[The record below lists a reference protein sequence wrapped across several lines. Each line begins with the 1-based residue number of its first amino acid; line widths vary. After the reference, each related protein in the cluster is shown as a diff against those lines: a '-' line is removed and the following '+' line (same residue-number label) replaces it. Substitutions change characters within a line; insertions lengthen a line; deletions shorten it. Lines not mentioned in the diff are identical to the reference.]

1 MRSINPT
8 VISGRTSKSSEVLPM
23 KFGENLKLEIY
34 GASHSEKLDV
44 ILKNIPSGHII
55 DREMI
60 LEFMARRAPGNDPY
74 STPRK
79 EKDEPIVTS
88 GIENGMTTGDD
99 IKAYIQNT
107 NRHSS
112 DYSSI
117 RYTPRPGHADYA
129 AYLKY
134 GPDYDPTGGG
144 AFSGRMTAPLCF
156 AGAVCLQLLSELGVS
171 ISAKPVMIGGVW
183 DDEVKMKEKILR
195 AKAEGDSVGGIIE
208 CTVKNFPV
216 GIGGPMW
223 DGIEGKISSCIF
235 GIPAVKGIE
244 FGKGFESAELNGS
257 ENNDAF
263 IYDGEKITTKT
274 NNCGGILGGISNGCD
289 IVFRVAFKPTPSIAK
304 TQKTVDLRTN
314 EPVEISVPGRH
325 DPCVV
330 LRAVP
335 CVEAAC
341 AVALYDMLL

>member
-1 MRSINPT
+1 
-8 VISGRTSKSSEVLPM
+8 M

-44 ILKNIPSGHII
+44 ILKNIPSGHKI
-55 DREMI
+55 DREKI

-88 GIENGMTTGDD
+88 GIENGMTTGED
-99 IKAYIQNT
+99 IAAYIKNT

-117 RYTPRPGHADYA
+117 RYTPRPGHADYT

-183 DDEVKMKEKILR
+183 NDEVKMKEKILR

-208 CTVKNFPV
+208 CTVKSFPV
-216 GIGGPMW
+216 GVGGPMW
-223 DGIEGKISSCIF
+223 EGIEGKISSSVF

-244 FGKGFESAELNGS
+244 FGRGFESAELNGS
-257 ENNDAF
+257 ENNDDF

-314 EPVEISVPGRH
+314 EPAEINVPGRH

>member
-1 MRSINPT
+1 
-8 VISGRTSKSSEVLPM
+8 M
-23 KFGENLKLEIY
+23 KFGENLTLEIY
-34 GASHSEKLDV
+34 GASHSERLDV
-44 ILKNIPSGHII
+44 ILKNIPAGHKI
-55 DREMI
+55 DRDA
-60 LEFMARRAPGNDPY
+60 LLAFMARRAPGNDPY

-88 GIENGMTTGDD
+88 GIENGVTTGED
-99 IKAYIQNT
+99 ITAYIKNT

-134 GPDYDPTGGG
+134 GADYDPTGGG

-156 AGAVCLQLLSELGVS
+156 AGAVCLQLLAELGVS

-183 DDEVKMKEKILR
+183 NDEVKMKEKILK

-208 CTVKNFPV
+208 CTVKNFPC

-223 DGIEGKISSCIF
+223 DGIEGKISACIF

-244 FGKGFESAELNGS
+244 FGRGFESAELNGS

-263 IYDGEKITTKT
+263 VYDGGIKTET
-274 NNCGGILGGISNGCD
+274 NNCGGILGGISDGCD
-289 IVFRVAFKPTPSIAK
+289 IVFRAAFKPTPSIAK
-304 TQKTVDLRTN
+304 MQKTVDLRTN
-314 EPVEISVPGRH
+314 EEVEISVPGRH

-335 CVEAAC
+335 CVEAAA

>member
-1 MRSINPT
+1 
-8 VISGRTSKSSEVLPM
+8 M
-23 KFGENLKLEIY
+23 KFGEKLTLEIY
-34 GASHSEKLDV
+34 GASHSERLDI

-55 DREMI
+55 DREKI

-117 RYTPRPGHADYA
+117 RYTPRPGHADYS

-156 AGAVCLQLLSELGVS
+156 AGAVCLQLLTELGVS

-208 CTVKNFPV
+208 CTVKNFPIGV
-216 GIGGPMW
+216 GGPMW

-244 FGKGFESAELNGS
+244 FGKGFESAGLNGS

-289 IVFRVAFKPTPSIAK
+289 IVFRVAFKPTPSITK
-304 TQKTVDLRTN
+304 TQKTVDVRTN
-314 EPVEISVPGRH
+314 EEVEISVPGRH

>member
-1 MRSINPT
+1 
-8 VISGRTSKSSEVLPM
+8 M

>member
-1 MRSINPT
+1 
-8 VISGRTSKSSEVLPM
+8 M
-23 KFGENLKLEIY
+23 KFGENLTLEIY
-34 GASHSEKLDV
+34 GASHSERLDV

-55 DREMI
+55 DREKI

-216 GIGGPMW
+216 GVGGPMW

-244 FGKGFESAELNGS
+244 FGRGFESAGLNGS

-263 IYDGEKITTKT
+263 IYDGEKITTET
-274 NNCGGILGGISNGCD
+274 NNCGGILGGISNGSD
-289 IVFRVAFKPTPSIAK
+289 IVFRVAFKPTPSITK
-304 TQKTVDLRTN
+304 TQKTVDVRTN
-314 EPVEISVPGRH
+314 EEVEISVPGRH

>member
-1 MRSINPT
+1 
-8 VISGRTSKSSEVLPM
+8 M
-23 KFGENLKLEIY
+23 KYGEKLTLEIY
-34 GASHSEKLDV
+34 GASHSERLDV
-44 ILKNIPSGHII
+44 ILKNIPSGHKI
-55 DREMI
+55 DRDKI
-60 LEFMARRAPGNDPY
+60 LQFMARRAPGNDPY

-88 GIENGMTTGDD
+88 GIENGVTTGED
-99 IKAYIQNT
+99 ITAYIKNT

-112 DYSSI
+112 DYSTI
-117 RYTPRPGHADYA
+117 RYTPRPGHADYT

-156 AGAVCLQLLSELGVS
+156 AGAVCIQLLSELGVS

-183 DDEVKMKEKILR
+183 NDEVKMKEKILQ
-195 AKAEGDSVGGIIE
+195 AKAQGDSVGGIIE

-244 FGKGFESAELNGS
+244 FGRGFESAEMYGS
-257 ENNDAF
+257 DNNDAF
-263 IYDGEKITTKT
+263 IYDGGIKTET
-274 NNCGGILGGISNGCD
+274 NNCGGILGGISTGGD
-289 IVFRVAFKPTPSIAK
+289 IVFRVAFKPTPSISKA
-304 TQKTVDLRTN
+304 QKTVDVRTG
-314 EPVEISVPGRH
+314 EEVEISVPGRH

-335 CVEAAC
+335 CVEAAA

>member
-1 MRSINPT
+1 
-8 VISGRTSKSSEVLPM
+8 M
-23 KFGENLKLEIY
+23 KFGENLTLEIY
-34 GASHSEKLDV
+34 GASHSERLDV

-55 DREMI
+55 DREKI

-156 AGAVCLQLLSELGVS
+156 AGAVCLQLLAELGVS

-195 AKAEGDSVGGIIE
+195 AKAEGDSVGDIIE

-216 GIGGPMW
+216 GVGGPMW

-244 FGKGFESAELNGS
+244 FGKGFESAGLNGS

-263 IYDGEKITTKT
+263 VYDGEKITTKT

-289 IVFRVAFKPTPSIAK
+289 IVFRVAFKPTPSITK
-304 TQKTVDLRTN
+304 TQKTVDVRTN
-314 EPVEISVPGRH
+314 EEVEISVPGRH

-341 AVALYDMLL
+341 AIALYDMLL

>member
-1 MRSINPT
+1 
-8 VISGRTSKSSEVLPM
+8 M
-23 KFGENLKLEIY
+23 KYGEKLTLEIY
-34 GASHSEKLDV
+34 GASHSERLDV
-44 ILKNIPSGHII
+44 ILKNIPSGHKI
-55 DREMI
+55 DRDKI

-88 GIENGMTTGDD
+88 GIENGVTTGED
-99 IKAYIQNT
+99 ITAYIKNT

-112 DYSSI
+112 DYSTI
-117 RYTPRPGHADYA
+117 RYTPRPGHADYT

-156 AGAVCLQLLSELGVS
+156 AGAVCIQLLSELGVS

-183 DDEVKMKEKILR
+183 NDEVKMKEKILQ
-195 AKAEGDSVGGIIE
+195 AKAQGDSVGGIIE

-244 FGKGFESAELNGS
+244 FGRGFESAEMYGS
-257 ENNDAF
+257 DNNDAF
-263 IYDGEKITTKT
+263 IYDGGIKTET
-274 NNCGGILGGISNGCD
+274 NNCGGILGGISTGGD
-289 IVFRVAFKPTPSIAK
+289 IVFRVAFKPTPSISKA
-304 TQKTVDLRTN
+304 QKTVDVRTG
-314 EPVEISVPGRH
+314 EEVEISVPGRH

-335 CVEAAC
+335 CVEAAA

>member
-1 MRSINPT
+1 
-8 VISGRTSKSSEVLPM
+8 M
-23 KFGENLKLEIY
+23 KYGEKLTLEIY
-34 GASHSEKLDV
+34 GASHSERLDV
-44 ILKNIPSGHII
+44 ILKNIPSGHKI
-55 DREMI
+55 DRDKI
-60 LEFMARRAPGNDPY
+60 LQFMARRAPGNDPY

-88 GIENGMTTGDD
+88 GIENGVTTGED
-99 IKAYIQNT
+99 ITAYIKNT

-112 DYSSI
+112 DYSTI
-117 RYTPRPGHADYA
+117 RYTPRPGHADYT

-156 AGAVCLQLLSELGVS
+156 AGAVCIQLLSELGVS

-183 DDEVKMKEKILR
+183 NDEVKMKEKILQ
-195 AKAEGDSVGGIIE
+195 AKAQGDSVGGIIE
-208 CTVKNFPV
+208 CTVKNFPH

-244 FGKGFESAELNGS
+244 FGRGFESAEMYGS
-257 ENNDAF
+257 DNNDAF
-263 IYDGEKITTKT
+263 IYDGGIKTET
-274 NNCGGILGGISNGCD
+274 NNCGGILGGISTGGD
-289 IVFRVAFKPTPSIAK
+289 IVFRVAFKPTPSISK
-304 TQKTVDLRTN
+304 VQKTVDVRTG
-314 EPVEISVPGRH
+314 EEVEISVPGRH

-335 CVEAAC
+335 CVEAAA

>member
-1 MRSINPT
+1 
-8 VISGRTSKSSEVLPM
+8 M
-23 KFGENLKLEIY
+23 KFGEKLTLEIY

-44 ILKNIPSGHII
+44 ILKNIPSGHKI
-55 DREMI
+55 DREKI

-88 GIENGMTTGDD
+88 GIENGMTTGED
-99 IKAYIQNT
+99 ITAYIKNT

-117 RYTPRPGHADYA
+117 RYTPRPGHADYT

-183 DDEVKMKEKILR
+183 NDEVKMKEKILR

-216 GIGGPMW
+216 GVGGPMW
-223 DGIEGKISSCIF
+223 EGIEGKISSSVF

-244 FGKGFESAELNGS
+244 FGRGFESAELNGS
-257 ENNDAF
+257 ENNDNF
-263 IYDGEKITTKT
+263 IYNGEKITTET

-314 EPVEISVPGRH
+314 EPAEINVPGRH

>member
-1 MRSINPT
+1 
-8 VISGRTSKSSEVLPM
+8 M
-23 KFGENLKLEIY
+23 KFGEKLTLEIY
-34 GASHSEKLDV
+34 GASHSERLDV

-55 DREMI
+55 DREKI

-134 GPDYDPTGGG
+134 GPEYDPTGGG

-156 AGAVCLQLLSELGVS
+156 AGAVCLQLLAELGVS
-171 ISAKPVMIGGVW
+171 ISARPVMIGGVW
-183 DDEVKMKEKILR
+183 DDEVKMKEKILE
-195 AKAEGDSVGGIIE
+195 AKAQGDSVGGIIE

-216 GIGGPMW
+216 GVGGPMW

-274 NNCGGILGGISNGCD
+274 NNCGGILGGISNGAD

-335 CVEAAC
+335 CVEAAA
-341 AVALYDMLL
+341 AVALYDILL

>member
-1 MRSINPT
+1 
-8 VISGRTSKSSEVLPM
+8 M
-23 KFGENLKLEIY
+23 KYGEKLTLEIY
-34 GASHSEKLDV
+34 GASHSERLDV
-44 ILKNIPSGHII
+44 ILKNIPSGHKI
-55 DREMI
+55 DRDKI

-88 GIENGMTTGDD
+88 GIENGVTTGED
-99 IKAYIQNT
+99 ITAYIKNT

-112 DYSSI
+112 DYSTI
-117 RYTPRPGHADYA
+117 RYTPRPGHADYT

-156 AGAVCLQLLSELGVS
+156 AGAVCIQLLSELGVS

-183 DDEVKMKEKILR
+183 NDEVKMKEKILQ
-195 AKAEGDSVGGIIE
+195 AKAQGDSVGGIIE

-244 FGKGFESAELNGS
+244 FGRGFESAEMYGS
-257 ENNDAF
+257 DNNDAF
-263 IYDGEKITTKT
+263 IYDGGIKTET
-274 NNCGGILGGISNGCD
+274 NNCGGILGGISTGGD
-289 IVFRVAFKPTPSIAK
+289 IVFRVAFKPTPSISK
-304 TQKTVDLRTN
+304 VQKTVDVRTG
-314 EPVEISVPGRH
+314 EEVEISVPGRH

-335 CVEAAC
+335 CVEAAA

>member
-1 MRSINPT
+1 
-8 VISGRTSKSSEVLPM
+8 M

-44 ILKNIPSGHII
+44 ILKNIPSGHKIN
-55 DREMI
+55 REKI

-88 GIENGMTTGDD
+88 GIENGMTTGED
-99 IKAYIQNT
+99 IAAYIKNT

-117 RYTPRPGHADYA
+117 RYTPRPGHADYT

-183 DDEVKMKEKILR
+183 NDEVKMKEKILR

-208 CTVKNFPV
+208 CTVKSFPV
-216 GIGGPMW
+216 GVGGPMW
-223 DGIEGKISSCIF
+223 DGIESKISSSVF
-235 GIPAVKGIE
+235 GSPAVKGIE
-244 FGKGFESAELNGS
+244 VGRGFESAELNGS
-257 ENNDAF
+257 ENNDDF
-263 IYDGEKITTKT
+263 IYNGEKITTET

-314 EPVEISVPGRH
+314 EPAEINVPGRH

>member
-1 MRSINPT
+1 
-8 VISGRTSKSSEVLPM
+8 M

-44 ILKNIPSGHII
+44 ILKNIPSGHKI
-55 DREMI
+55 DREKI

-88 GIENGMTTGDD
+88 GIENGMTTGED
-99 IKAYIQNT
+99 IAAYIKNT

-117 RYTPRPGHADYA
+117 RYTPRPGHADYT

-183 DDEVKMKEKILR
+183 NDEVKMKEKILR

-208 CTVKNFPV
+208 CTVKSFPV
-216 GIGGPMW
+216 GVGGPMW
-223 DGIEGKISSCIF
+223 EGIEGKISSSVF

-244 FGKGFESAELNGS
+244 FGRGFESAELNGS
-257 ENNDAF
+257 ENNDDF
-263 IYDGEKITTKT
+263 IYNGEKITTET

-314 EPVEISVPGRH
+314 EPAEINVPGRH

>member
-1 MRSINPT
+1 
-8 VISGRTSKSSEVLPM
+8 M
-23 KFGENLKLEIY
+23 KYGEKLTLEIY

-44 ILKNIPSGHII
+44 ILKNIPSGHKI
-55 DREMI
+55 DRDKI
-60 LEFMARRAPGNDPY
+60 LQFMARRAPGNDPY

-79 EKDEPIVTS
+79 EKDEPTVTS
-88 GIENGMTTGDD
+88 GIENGVTTGDD
-99 IKAYIQNT
+99 IKAYIKNT

-117 RYTPRPGHADYA
+117 RYTPRPGHADYT

-156 AGAVCLQLLSELGVS
+156 AGAVCIQLLSELGVS

-183 DDEVKMKEKILR
+183 GDEVKMKEKILQ
-195 AKAEGDSVGGIIE
+195 AKAQGDSVGGIIE
-208 CTVKNFPV
+208 CTVKNFPHGV
-216 GIGGPMW
+216 GGPMW

-244 FGKGFESAELNGS
+244 FGTGFKSAEMYGS

-263 IYDGEKITTKT
+263 IYDGGIKTET
-274 NNCGGILGGISNGCD
+274 NNCGGILGGISNGSD
-289 IVFRVAFKPTPSIAK
+289 IVFRVAFKPTPSITK
-304 TQKTVDLRTN
+304 MQKTVDVRTG
-314 EPVEISVPGRH
+314 EELEISVPGRH

-335 CVEAAC
+335 CVEAAA
-341 AVALYDMLL
+341 AVALYDMIL